1 MLQPWHCSRQSQR
14 ALNRQ
19 PRHLPQA
26 DVMGEGEAGMEIVL
40 GEDEPDIPAAGLLKK
55 FFEM

>member
-1 MLQPWHCSRQSQR
+1 
-14 ALNRQ
+14 
-19 PRHLPQA
+19 
-26 DVMGEGEAGMEIVL
+26 MGEGEAGMEIVL